1 MVQANHRNL
10 IDIMPSH
17 ARIGSTI
24 PKDRVIDALVDDR
37 LQYLLSK

>member
-1 MVQANHRNL
+1 MVPANHRNL

-24 PKDRVIDALVDDR
+24 PKDKDIDSLVDDR
-37 LQYLLSK
+37 HQYLLSK